1 MRPLFPWRRATR
13 IGAGTDWRALQARV
27 ASRVQIHIAP
37 DCPRFPERIE
47 LSSGTRLANAHEM
60 TILVGGFAYEQ
71 GSRLPREP
79 WRRPTEEETASL
91 IATELPRDMS
101 TAVSIIKLPG
111 EFSDSARDAIRT
123 AENEDFLAPLRATCD
138 FGEPVHCIG
147 TGENLP
153 GLKTVTVNHERGEYI
168 GMHVDTWDEYDVQ
181 SLHFATNR
189 ICINIGWNA
198 RYFLFLPYSVADVAC
213 LLAEEL
219 GLGWEIPARH
229 TEIGRQFMAR
239 FPDVPVVRCLL
250 APGEAYIAPTENLF
264 HDGSSLGQSHK
275 DEVFTVRGRI
285 RPI

>member
-1 MRPLFPWRRATR
+1 M
-13 IGAGTDWRALQARV
+13 

-47 LSSGTRLANAHEM
+47 LSSGTRLANAQEM
-60 TILVGGFAYEQ
+60 TTLVGGFAYEQ